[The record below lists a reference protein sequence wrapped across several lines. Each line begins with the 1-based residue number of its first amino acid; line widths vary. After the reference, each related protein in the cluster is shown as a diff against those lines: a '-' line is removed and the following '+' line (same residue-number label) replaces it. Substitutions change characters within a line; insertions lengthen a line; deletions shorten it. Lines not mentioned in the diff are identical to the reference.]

1 MRPEDIARALAR
13 VVSLTLAADSTG
25 AELAPSE
32 DMTDAL
38 ADARHF
44 GADLVWVTIDRP
56 DWPMYKPRPA
66 LPWIGL
72 LAVEEA

>member
-1 MRPEDIARALAR
+1 MRPDDIARALAR
-13 VVSLTLAADSTG
+13 VVSLTLAADATG
-25 AELAPSE
+25 ASLAPSE
-32 DMTDAL
+32 DMTDDL

-44 GADLVWVTIDRP
+44 GTDLVWVIIERP
-56 DWPMYKPRPA
+56 DWPAYEPRPA